1 MAKLLAGS
9 ELAAFIKERQ
19 AKQVRNLRQEYKIAP
34 KLAIVVNQP
43 TPVIESYMRAK
54 KAYGEDILIETEV
67 FAVSMDDISATIE
80 RLNADD
86 TIHAIIVQLPLSD
99 MNRVDE
105 ITALVAPEKDVDGLG
120 SDKFFTPATAQA
132 IQWLLAGH
140 NIELTDKELLIIG
153 HGRLVGAPLA
163 KLWHDSGLTPKVVD
177 RSVENL
183 SAEVSRADVIVTA
196 TGAPAIIEATMVKSH
211 AVIIDA
217 GTTSEDGQIVGD
229 VAPEVYDRDDI
240 RITPTRG
247 GVGPLTVA
255 SLFDNVIQAARQRI
269 EQ

>member
-1 MAKLLAGS
+1 MAKLLGGT

-19 AKQVRNLRQEYKIAP
+19 AKQVRNLRQEHKIFP

-67 FAVSMDDISATIE
+67 FTVSMDDIAATIE
-80 RLNADD
+80 RLNVDEA
-86 TIHAIIVQLPLSD
+86 IHAIIVQLPLSD
-99 MNRVDE
+99 MSKADE
-105 ITALVAPEKDVDGLG
+105 IIRLVAPEKDVDGLG
-120 SDKFFTPATAQA
+120 SDNYFTPATAQA

-140 NIELTDKELLIIG
+140 NIGLEDKQLLIIG

-163 KLWHDSGLTPKVVD
+163 KLWRDSGLAPKVVD
-177 RSVENL
+177 RTVEDL
-183 SAEVSRADVIVTA
+183 ATEVAQSDVIVTA
-196 TGAPAIIEATMVKSH
+196 TGAPAIIEADMVKPR

-217 GTTSEDGQIVGD
+217 GTTSEDGVIVGD
-229 VAPEVYDRDDI
+229 VAPGVYERDDI